1 MLRTKESLNLVNLK
15 TGKMN
20 ILIRRQN
27 NAASFEKLV
36 MIYDRAEESTRIV
49 MSTKNGMIEEITI
62 KNNFFTNLRELNA

>member
-27 NAASFEKLV
+27 NSASFEKLV
-36 MIYDRAEESTRIV
+36 MIYDRAEESTRIG